1 MGISTNPLRAPFFF
15 SCQGTRVRWGITSN
29 RITDEVQLARVDATF
44 PTFPAL
50 ILPLSF
56 AVVAFILSLSFKTRE
71 KKDVMCG
78 QNGQYGFSSMFKGR
92 SLEGYGKTQN
102 SGLFFL
108 LCFLAFSFWFLFLFF
123 SVWANYFG
131 TSTRASEPL
140 CAGALPGESGAFL
153 IPACFMCKLDVACTL
168 IFDDLTRPLPP
179 RNFFF

>member
-1 MGISTNPLRAPFFF
+1 MAEHHRTFFFFLIEIYTFSTSQWEYRQILYGQPFF
-15 SCQGTRVRWGITSN
+15 SCQGARVRWGITSN

-78 QNGQYGFSSMFKGR
+78 RNGQYGFSSMFKGR

-102 SGLFFL
+102 SGLFFSFA
-108 LCFLAFSFWFLFLFF
+108 FLLFLFGSF
-123 SVWANYFG
+123 S
-131 TSTRASEPL
+131 
-140 CAGALPGESGAFL
+140 
-153 IPACFMCKLDVACTL
+153 
-168 IFDDLTRPLPP
+168 
-179 RNFFF
+179 FFFGLGKLFWYEHQS